1 MTDTTKNEWK
11 PIGMSVQATED
22 GPPVEVVESL
32 CMQCH
37 EQVSNH
43 TTVELKIRPET
54 VTVADPRSCIQ
65 LATRLRSLPTSL
77 RV

>member
-1 MTDTTKNEWK
+1 MTDAPQTEWK

-37 EQVSNH
+37 EQVSRDSVSAVDRN
-43 TTVELKIRPET
+43 PGGN
-54 VTVADPRSCIQ
+54 S
-65 LATRLRSLPTSL
+65 LAR
-77 RV
+77 